1 MNNFKMKGG
10 GKMKKVLIG
19 FIAIVSL
26 LLVTYGSSYAIS
38 GACVNCHTMHN
49 SQNGTRMADQDTP
62 YGYLLRAGCI
72 SCHSG
77 ATGSATNSYTAP
89 IVYRNS
95 GGAPGGQGGTNTL
108 AGGDIYWVADS
119 GGNTDSMGHS
129 GRDFGAGCS
138 NR

>member
-1 MNNFKMKGG
+1 MPQVLCYPRRFDFDMDDKLKGLVMINLKMKGG

-77 ATGSATNSYTAP
+77 ATGSA
-89 IVYRNS
+89 
-95 GGAPGGQGGTNTL
+95 
-108 AGGDIYWVADS
+108 
-119 GGNTDSMGHS
+119 
-129 GRDFGAGCS
+129 
-138 NR
+138 